1 MSVTVKTTSVKPAG
15 IQWFTQANPAAG
27 RRLIAWVQGQ
37 PGVLSSMGRV
47 TAPNTFTSVTVFESQ
62 AAYTA
67 FQAAIAA
74 NADAQARQAYGA
86 AQNIQATTEVL

>member
-15 IQWFTQANPAAG
+15 IQWFSQANPAAG

-37 PGVLSSMGRV
+37 PGVQSAVGRV
-47 TAPNTFTSVTVFESQ
+47 TAPNTFTAITVFESQ

-74 NADAQARQAYGA
+74 NADAQARQAYTT
-86 AQNIQATTEVL
+86 AQNFDVTTEVL